1 MQYRQFG
8 RTDFQVS
15 ALGFGCMRL
24 PIVGGDSKNIDEPL
38 AIEMLRYAIDHGV
51 NYLDTAHPYHGGNS
65 ERLVGKALQGG
76 YRDKVK
82 VATKLPCWAVKE
94 PADFDR
100 LLDEQLGR
108 LGLDHVDFYLLH
120 NLQQRFWAPVR
131 DLGVLDWLEKIRGSD
146 RVGAVGFSFHDSFD
160 LLTEILDAYDAW
172 TVCQVQYN
180 YANETVQGGTRGVEL
195 AAERGLAV
203 VVMEPLL
210 GGCLADPP
218 APIRAVWDA
227 APGGRTPAHWALQW
241 LWNKPQ
247 IATVLSGMTTI
258 EQVVQNVASA
268 ERSGIGTL
276 SEADLARFAQAREQ
290 HAKLYPIPC
299 TRCGY
304 CMPCPNGVDI
314 PLNLQLYNDAQVFE
328 GSQSGLNRNLYACM
342 PEEARASACVACG
355 QCEEKCPQTI
365 PISEWMPRVHERFG
379 KK

>member
-1 MQYRQFG
+1 
-8 RTDFQVS
+8 
-15 ALGFGCMRL
+15 
-24 PIVGGDSKNIDEPL
+24 
-38 AIEMLRYAIDHGV
+38 MLRYAIDHGV
-51 NYLDTAHPYHGGNS
+51 NYLDTAYPYHGGNS
-65 ERLVGKALQGG
+65 ERLVGKALQDG

-108 LGLDHVDFYLLH
+108 LGLDHIDFYLLH

-146 RVGAVGFSFHDSFD
+146 RVGAVGFSFHDSFE

-218 APIRAVWDA
+218 EPIRAVWDA
-227 APGGRTPAHWALQW
+227 APGERTPADWALQW

-247 IATVLSGMTTI
+247 VATVLSGMTTM

-268 ERSGIGTL
+268 ERSGIGAL
-276 SEADLARFAQAREQ
+276 SEADLAHFAQARDQ
-290 HAKLYPIPC
+290 HARLHPIPC

-314 PLNLQLYNDAQVFE
+314 PLNFQLYNDAQVFE
-328 GSQSGLNRNLYACM
+328 GAQSGLNRNLYACM

-355 QCEEKCPQTI
+355 ECEEKCPQTI
-365 PISEWMPRVHERFG
+365 PVSEWMPRVHERFG
-379 KK
+379 T